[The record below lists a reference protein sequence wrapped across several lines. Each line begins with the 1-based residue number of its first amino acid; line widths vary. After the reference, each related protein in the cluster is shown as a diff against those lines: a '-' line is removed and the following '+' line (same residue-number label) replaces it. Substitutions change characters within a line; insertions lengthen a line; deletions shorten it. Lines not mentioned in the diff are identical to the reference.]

1 MDRAAENR
9 AAETREAAAI
19 LQSAF
24 RTCQARREFRC
35 RAMARDCG
43 GALKAELRA
52 TREQWCTVEAEL
64 AELRAAK
71 EQQGAALHA
80 VRAQLGLAEAELVE
94 LRAAKEKLG
103 VAEAE
108 LAELRA
114 AKEKMGGAEAELA
127 ELRAAKEQ
135 LGGAEAELAELR
147 AAKKQ
152 LSDRLSTLRTELKL
166 TKRPVSQ
173 RPHESWVLPDLAED
187 GGGEAE
193 VIISR
198 SASPGSDTAE
208 WLLPKD

>member
-103 VAEAE
+103 GAEAE

-114 AKEKMGGAEAELA
+114 AKEK
-127 ELRAAKEQ
+127 
-135 LGGAEAELAELR
+135 LGGGEAELAELR

-152 LSDRLSTLRTELKL
+152 LSDRVSTLRTELKL

-173 RPHESWVLPDLAED
+173 RPHESWVLPDFTED